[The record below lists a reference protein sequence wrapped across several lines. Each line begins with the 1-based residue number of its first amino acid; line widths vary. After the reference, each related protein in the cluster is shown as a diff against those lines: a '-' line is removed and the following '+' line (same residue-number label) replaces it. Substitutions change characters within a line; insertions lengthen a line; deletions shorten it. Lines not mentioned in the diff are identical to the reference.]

1 MSKPFLQ
8 FIFLKCDFF
17 FNTNLNHTANHM
29 PNPNQL
35 WFCGWGILLCGN
47 MFKWITWKQ
56 QPSRLI
62 DSLFSIVFLK
72 NYTEPGPKHFE
83 KKKKWSVFNT
93 GDHSIVLVKSKWSC
107 LAWSLTMFR
116 LVWKISVIII
126 PMWRLLSC
134 LWPSSPHKVY
144 GWSIITGKLQ
154 KENNVST
161 L

>member
-1 MSKPFLQ
+1 MIFFLT
-8 FIFLKCDFF
+8 LTLTTLLTTCLTLTNCDFAAVESYFVGICSNELLESNNQADWLTVCFPSF
-17 FNTNLNHTANHM
+17 FWKITLNQDLNTL
-29 PNPNQL
+29 
-35 WFCGWGILLCGN
+35 
-47 MFKWITWKQ
+47 
-56 QPSRLI
+56 R
-62 DSLFSIVFLK
+62 
-72 NYTEPGPKHFE
+72 
-83 KKKKWSVFNT
+83 KKKSGLVFNT